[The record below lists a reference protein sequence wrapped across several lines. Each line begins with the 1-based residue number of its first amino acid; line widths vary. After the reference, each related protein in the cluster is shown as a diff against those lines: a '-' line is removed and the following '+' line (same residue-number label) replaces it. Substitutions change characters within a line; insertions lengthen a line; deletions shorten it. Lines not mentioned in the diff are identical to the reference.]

1 MRPPPFPLP
10 KSVTRGVTEARR
22 HLQNLADAVLP
33 PGAGLLDL
41 AWGMQRT
48 MIAGTLITSGLA
60 DALGSAARSP
70 ADLAG
75 ELGLDPDV
83 TTRLVEGAVASRLL
97 RLDSSGRAHLT
108 KLGAPMCSDHPQS
121 IASWVAFMADP
132 NTAAAYAQLGTQLR
146 EGAQPSGWRRTFGK
160 SVWDSFDEQ
169 PAAAMRFDDSMRELT
184 AAFDLGV
191 TRAYPWPRDGV
202 ICDVGGGTGQL
213 LAAILKHRR
222 RARGIVL
229 DTEKVIDEAREYL
242 RERGLADRVE
252 CRVGSF
258 FESIDVRADVYTLKW
273 IMHDWG
279 DDACRDILTRLRA
292 TMPSGSKLVTIDLCR
307 DPGRPNF
314 VSSMLDLSVLVVW
327 EGRERSPDEI
337 HALMRDAGL
346 KAGRVRHAGPTM
358 LVEGIAP

>member
-10 KSVTRGVTEARR
+10 KSVTRSVTEARR

-33 PGAGLLDL
+33 PAAGLLDL
-41 AWGMQRT
+41 AWGIQRT

-60 DALGSAARSP
+60 DAIGSEARSP
-70 ADLAG
+70 ANLAG

-83 TTRLVEGAVASRLL
+83 TTRLVEAAVASRLL
-97 RLDSSGRAHLT
+97 RLDRSGRAHLT
-108 KLGAPMCSDHPQS
+108 NLGAPMCSDHPQS

-132 NTAAAYAQLGTQLR
+132 DTAAAYAHLGTQLR
-146 EGAQPSGWRRTFGK
+146 EGAHPSGWQRTFGK
-160 SVWDSFDEQ
+160 SVWDSFEEH
-169 PAAAMRFDDSMRELT
+169 PAAARRFDDSMRELT

-191 TRAYPWPRDGV
+191 TRAYSWPRHGV

-213 LAAILKHRR
+213 LAEILKRRR
-222 RARGIVL
+222 RARGIL
-229 DTEKVIDEAREYL
+229 LETENVIEEAQEYL

-258 FESIDVRADVYTLKW
+258 FQSLDVRADVYTMKW
-273 IMHDWG
+273 IMHDWN
-279 DDACRDILTRLRA
+279 DDACREILTRLRA
-292 TMPSGSKLVTIDLCR
+292 TMPSGSRVVTIDLRR

-314 VSSMLDLSVLVVW
+314 VNSMLDLGVLVVW
-327 EGRERSPDEI
+327 EGRERSPDEV

-346 KAGRVRHAGPTM
+346 KAGQVRHAGPTM